1 MFLIVFGFVKR
12 KRRGVDSKL
21 SFTIFMFN
29 AMIKK
34 KKEACFME
42 LNQVLE
48 TRRSIRQYQNK
59 EVSKEDIET
68 IIEAAIQAPS
78 WKNSQTARYY
88 VVMSKELLAK
98 IKEECLPQFNATNC
112 QDAPVLIISTFVK
125 NRSGFERDGTPS
137 NEVGQGWGYYDC
149 GLHNENLV
157 LKATD
162 LGLDTLIMGIR
173 DAKKL
178 AEILNISESEQI
190 VSVISVGYRAIE
202 PQKPK
207 RKSVEE
213 IAKFY

>member
-1 MFLIVFGFVKR
+1 M
-12 KRRGVDSKL
+12 
-21 SFTIFMFN
+21 
-29 AMIKK
+29 

-68 IIEAAIQAPS
+68 IIEAAIQATS
-78 WKNSQTARYY
+78 WKNSQTERYY
-88 VVMSKELLAK
+88 VVMSKELLTN

-112 QDAPVLIISTFVK
+112 QDAPILIISTFVK

-207 RKSVEE
+207 RKCVEE

>member
-1 MFLIVFGFVKR
+1 M
-12 KRRGVDSKL
+12 
-21 SFTIFMFN
+21 
-29 AMIKK
+29 
-34 KKEACFME
+34 
-42 LNQVLE
+42 
-48 TRRSIRQYQNK
+48 
-59 EVSKEDIET
+59 
-68 IIEAAIQAPS
+68 
-78 WKNSQTARYY
+78 
-88 VVMSKELLAK
+88 
-98 IKEECLPQFNATNC
+98 
-112 QDAPVLIISTFVK
+112 
-125 NRSGFERDGTPS
+125 
-137 NEVGQGWGYYDC
+137 GYYDC